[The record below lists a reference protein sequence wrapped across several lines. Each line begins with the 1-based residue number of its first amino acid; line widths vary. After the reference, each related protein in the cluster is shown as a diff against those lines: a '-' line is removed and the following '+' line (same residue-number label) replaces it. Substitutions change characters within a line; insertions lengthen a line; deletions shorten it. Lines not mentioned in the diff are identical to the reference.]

1 MATRV
6 VMPQLGESVVE
17 GTVTR
22 WLKRAGETVQEY
34 ESLLEVN
41 TDKVDT
47 EIPAPASGTVLQL
60 LVPEGETVSAG
71 TLLALIGDP
80 GEVAGETTE
89 VLEGAASTAAPAT
102 SGSSASDSGMGPRDQ
117 PARRVIQ
124 PPDSGAMGRA
134 TPGAVVPEG
143 SSAPGVPSAGTL
155 PASPAA
161 SAAPTGRTGLGFISP
176 VVARI
181 SWEYKVDLAQVKG
194 TGQGGRITKQDVLAF
209 VDSRAAEPSPWDQPA
224 LGELFR
230 PTEELTGVGLPGT
243 AATEPAEQDQAPR
256 LLPLDNVR
264 RAIAEH
270 MVRSK
275 AVSPHV
281 TTVMEADLRR
291 VVAHRQ
297 AHREA
302 FARDGV
308 HLTYTAYFVAAS
320 VAALRAVPQVNAS
333 WSDEGIVLHGRVNI
347 GVAVSLGDQGLI
359 APVLKDADR
368 MSLLGVARGI
378 ADLANRARLR
388 QLKPDE
394 VHEGTFTITNHGMGG
409 SLFATPIIHQP
420 QSAILGVGAIQK
432 RVVVL
437 PAADPQG
444 GTTDSIAIRPM
455 VYLTLTFDH
464 RVLDGA
470 LADVFLGKIVQV
482 LQTWS

>member
-60 LVPEGETVSAG
+60 LVPEGETVRAG
-71 TLLALIGDP
+71 TLLALIGEPD
-80 GEVAGETTE
+80 EVAGETTE
-89 VLEGAASTAAPAT
+89 VLEETAWTGAPAA
-102 SGSSASDSGMGPRDQ
+102 SGSSVSDSGMGPREQ
-117 PARRVIQ
+117 PARRPIQ
-124 PPDSGAMGRA
+124 PPASVARGRVKR
-134 TPGAVVPEG
+134 GAVVPEG
-143 SSAPGVPSAGTL
+143 SSAPGVPGAG
-155 PASPAA
+155 
-161 SAAPTGRTGLGFISP
+161 AAPTDRTGLGFISP

-181 SWEYKVDLAQVKG
+181 SRDRKVDLAQVKG

-209 VDSRAAEPSPWDQPA
+209 IDSRAVEPPPWDQPA

-230 PTEELTGVGLPGT
+230 PTEELTGMGLPV
-243 AATEPAEQDQAPR
+243 AAPTEPTEHDQVPR

-297 AHREA
+297 VHQEA

-432 RVVVL
+432 RVIVL

-470 LADVFLGKIVQV
+470 LADVFLGKLVQV
-482 LQTWS
+482 LETWT